1 MTRSFSRKRILAT
14 LTFTIASAPL
24 LAGTTTAQETM
35 MKHTQ
40 TKPAMAKMAAM
51 QDSTE
56 APIGLGGYC
65 PVCVIA
71 LKKWEKGNPNITS
84 NYDGVTYLFPSE
96 PIRAKFDAAP
106 EKYAPALN
114 GDCIVCY
121 EKFGKRVPGS
131 VQHAALHDGR
141 LYLFPS
147 DKEKQVFLADAN
159 AYTNTDLALGGECVL
174 CLAKFGK
181 HVPGS
186 PDHTVIHNGLRYQFP
201 SENEAKAFAASP
213 HQWVT
218 SDAVV
223 KESMMKSNAMKD
235 RAVSSNSMHREAVRL
250 VGRSGCAG
258 CEFGVTP
265 LSAPDELG
273 LAVVADDG
281 SVIVVEGAHKNYPK
295 VYADRFESQ
304 RLAVEGMIVKTEG
317 KVSWLKPTSLS
328 VVQ

>member
-1 MTRSFSRKRILAT
+1 
-14 LTFTIASAPL
+14 
-24 LAGTTTAQETM
+24 
-35 MKHTQ
+35 MKHKQ
-40 TKPAMAKMAAM
+40 MKPMPSM
-51 QDSTE
+51 QDSME
-56 APIGLGGYC
+56 AKTGLDGYC
-65 PVCVIA
+65 PVCIIA
-71 LKKWEKGNPNITS
+71 LKNWEKGNPNITS
-84 NYDGVTYLFPSE
+84 TYDGVTYLFPSE
-96 PIRAKFDAAP
+96 PVRAKFDAAP
-106 EKYAPALN
+106 AKYVPALN

-131 VQHAALHDGR
+131 VQHAAIHGGR

-159 AYTNTDLALGGECVL
+159 AYANSDLALGGECAL

-201 SENEAKAFAASP
+201 SENEANAFAASP
-213 HQWVT
+213 EQW
-218 SDAVV
+218 AGHEMVV
-223 KESMMKSNAMKD
+223 KEAMMKTGEMKRKAM
-235 RAVSSNSMHREAVRL
+235 SSNMMQDKPMQNRAVRL

-273 LAVVADDG
+273 LAVVSDDG

-317 KVSWLKPTSLS
+317 KVSWLKPTSLT